1 MRMQEKLQD
10 RLHRRPVIKLVTD
23 DMDGAGKKEESVQS
37 NSESQIQLPATD
49 YSTWLS
55 NACALRRVRFFATPQ
70 MVDHQAPLSMGFH
83 RQEYWRGLPFPSPG
97 DLSDPGIEPVSPALA
112 DGFFTTGPPG
122 KPCVSNRYL
131 TGP

>member
-1 MRMQEKLQD
+1 MQEKLQD

-55 NACALRRVRFFATPQ
+55 NACVLRRVRFFATPRT
-70 MVDHQAPLSMGFH
+70 VAHQAPLSMGFH
-83 RQEYWRGLPFPSPG
+83 RQEYWRGLSFPSPG